1 MSLHDLVELPVRK
14 EAFANAAVWLG
25 QTVTAVVSPSCS
37 MVAVIMPYDYWKQTM
52 KMYNLLTANIDEH
65 AAGLSPLCHRVS
77 KLVPGVMRCL
87 ERLRLDKPGRERLAL
102 ISKNDK
108 LYVFGYTERFNAMPP
123 RLEASHLMVGKT
135 KLESWLVFA
144 ASLLNWLDLLQKHRM
159 VHFDMLPQNLAY
171 RPARWLLIDFGFA
184 MINQTVQAVQT
195 VQTGHES
202 CTSDSEMP
210 VKLAKLAQPVGP
222 VGGPVETVGGPV
234 GGPVETV
241 GGPDGGPVE
250 TVGGPHGTIGPVGSM
265 TTDRNFARHARAL
278 NHQILLTNPLVHI
291 ACNMTCRPNEV
302 EHYDAIIC
310 ELWKHIDSYQAAWLV
325 WTAGN
330 KLGLLDEVQHML
342 LKWCVG
348 VDQLVMPSLAAQ
360 HYFQNVKHVFA
371 SQHFWASI
379 DSVMHQAIDKQFVQF
394 MFSNQI
400 AAFKPCG
407 QCFEIMLDCFKL
419 PVQTLADFQQ
429 RQFACPKRSMVPG
442 SIQAGISTSPTS
454 PTSPTS
460 QTSQTSPTSPTSQ
473 TGQTGQTSPTS
484 PTGQTSPTS
493 ATNPARP
500 TDPVIA
506 TSPTNPDRLIDPVIA
521 TSPTSHPSHPSHPDR
536 I

>member
-102 ISKNDK
+102 ISKHDK

-144 ASLLNWLDLLQKHRM
+144 ASLLNWLDLLQNRRM

-184 MINQTVQAVQT
+184 MINQT

-234 GGPVETV
+234 ETV
-241 GGPDGGPVE
+241 
-250 TVGGPHGTIGPVGSM
+250 GPVGSM

-310 ELWKHIDSYQAAWLV
+310 ELWKHIDFYQAAWLV

-360 HYFQNVKHVFA
+360 HYFQNVKQVFA

-429 RQFACPKRSMVPG
+429 RQFACPKRSIVPG
-442 SIQAGISTSPTS
+442 SIQAGMSTNPTTSPTS
-454 PTSPTS
+454 PTSPTN
-460 QTSQTSPTSPTSQ
+460 
-473 TGQTGQTSPTS
+473 
-484 PTGQTSPTS
+484 PTS
-493 ATNPARP
+493 ATSQAGATIPTVATSPARP

-506 TSPTNPDRLIDPVIA
+506 T
-521 TSPTSHPSHPSHPDR
+521 PTSHPSHPSHPDR